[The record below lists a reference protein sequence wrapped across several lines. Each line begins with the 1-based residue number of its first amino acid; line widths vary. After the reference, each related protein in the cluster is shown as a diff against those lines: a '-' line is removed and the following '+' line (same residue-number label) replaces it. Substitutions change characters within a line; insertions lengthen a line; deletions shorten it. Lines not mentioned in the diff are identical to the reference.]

1 MTTPQIDFTKP
12 LSATLTNGD
21 VQSIRLDVRIP
32 GHAVIV
38 SQLSAI
44 AAAQA
49 SVPVY
54 ADLNKFE
61 SLSERGIIAKHA
73 LTKSGVVVGL

>member
-1 MTTPQIDFTKP
+1 MTINYSKP
-12 LSATLTNGD
+12 LSATLDNGE
-21 VQSIRLDVRIP
+21 VQSIQLDERIP
-32 GHAVIV
+32 GHAMIA

-54 ADLNKFE
+54 DLKKFE
-61 SLSERGIIAKHA
+61 ALSERKIIAKTA
-73 LTKSGVVVGL
+73 LTRSGVVVGL

>member
-1 MTTPQIDFTKP
+1 MTTPQIDFSKP
-12 LSATLTNGD
+12 LQMTLANGE
-21 VQSIRLDVRIP
+21 VQSVRLDVKIP
-32 GHAVIV
+32 GHAVIA